1 MPTPFV
7 GQVFAFTQPDG
18 TALWVKGWGN
28 QYHAVFE
35 ALNGYTLVKNPV
47 TGFMEY
53 AGGTLA
59 PTGALPRVADPR
71 KLGLTP
77 GVRLAGAAARA
88 LAAQSPLVRGGARW
102 ETRRKKVA
110 MRGVTAAGAPVL
122 APPQRHTVG
131 DFLGLCLLIQFPD
144 VAGTITQAEV
154 ANFCNQ
160 AGYQGF
166 GNNGSVY
173 DYFLDQSGAK
183 LRYRNLVTP
192 YYMARHERAY
202 YTSETVAQPVRA
214 RELVD
219 EALAHWRANG
229 FDFSALTLDD
239 DGYVYA
245 ANVLF
250 AGPRVNR
257 WGEGLWPH
265 AHYLAAPAAL
275 PSGGK
280 VYDYQ
285 ITEIGAGL
293 SLGTFCHENGHMICD
308 FPDLYDYGNQSA
320 GVGAFCLMCTG
331 ANADEKNPTAI
342 NAYLK
347 YRAGWAASLT
357 VIQPGLQASAQAQKN
372 AFFIH
377 RKNATEY
384 FIIENRQQLGRDR
397 ALPANGLAIW
407 HIDELG
413 DNQNEHMTAALHYE
427 CALMQADGRNDLE
440 HDFRAQGDAGD
451 LFRAGANEHFG
462 DATVP
467 HSRWWDGTPSG
478 LDLGAIGASAA
489 AMRFD
494 CTLAGATPAAA
505 PAMPA
510 DPDERSAAVNT
521 LVKEAIRSLCP
532 PNTVVMRATL
542 LGPAG
547 LAHSTAKRMQYYT
560 PIRDRLAERGAR
572 IPTLS
577 PESFAAATLKTV
589 GQVCD
594 LVNGALVE
602 GPA

>member
-7 GQVFAFTQPDG
+7 GHLFTFTQPDG
-18 TALWVKGWGN
+18 TALQVKGWGN

-35 ALNGYTLVKNPV
+35 ALNGDTLVNNPA
-47 TGFMEY
+47 TGFMERAPGVHT
-53 AGGTLA
+53 AGG
-59 PTGALPRVADPR
+59 
-71 KLGLTP
+71 
-77 GVRLAGAAARA
+77 AARA
-88 LAAQSPLVRGGARW
+88 PAAQSPLVRGGARW
-102 ETRRKKVA
+102 ETRRNKVA
-110 MRGVTAAGAPVL
+110 LRGLTAAGAPAL
-122 APPQRHTVG
+122 APPQRQTVG

-144 VAGTITQAEV
+144 VPGTITQAQV
-154 ANFCNQ
+154 ADFCNQ

-173 DYFLDQSGAK
+173 DYFLDQSGGK

-192 YYMARHERAY
+192 YYTARHERAY
-202 YTSETVAQPVRA
+202 YTSSEVAQPVRA
-214 RELVD
+214 RELVE
-219 EALAHWRANG
+219 EALAHWRAHG
-229 FDFSALTLDD
+229 LDFSALSVDE

-245 ANVLF
+245 TNVLF
-250 AGPRVNR
+250 AGARVNR

-265 AHYLAAPAAL
+265 SHYLAAPSAL
-275 PSGGK
+275 PSSGNA
-280 VYDYQ
+280 YDYQ
-285 ITEIGAGL
+285 VTEIGAGL

-331 ANADEKNPTAI
+331 ANADEKNPTAV

-347 YRAGWAASLT
+347 NRAGWAASLT
-357 VIQPGLQASAQAQKN
+357 VLQSGLKASAEAHKN

-377 RKNATEY
+377 RKNAAEY
-384 FIIENRQQLGRDR
+384 FIIENRQQLGRDL
-397 ALPANGLAIW
+397 ALPANGLAVW

-451 LFRAGANEHFG
+451 LFRAGGNDHFG
-462 DATVP
+462 DATAP

-478 LDLGAIGASAA
+478 LDVSAIGASAA

-494 CTLAGATPAAA
+494 CTLAGAAPLAA
-505 PAMPA
+505 PATLPA
-510 DPDERSAAVNT
+510 DPDQRSAAVNT

-532 PNTVVMRATL
+532 PETAVMRATL

-547 LAHSTAKRMQYYT
+547 LMHSTARRMQYYT
-560 PIRDRLAERGAR
+560 PIRDRLAERGCR

-589 GQVCD
+589 GHVCD